1 MMCTGMNIMRFDRLL
16 YTDKYLR
23 ANLDIALKY
32 LRANL
37 NIAIIICKIRELC
50 AVEWHVASLSQMVK
64 IFIMNTCM
72 LYLDRLSSVIL
83 S

>member
-1 MMCTGMNIMRFDRLL
+1 MICTGMNITRFDRLL

-23 ANLDIALKY
+23 ATLNIALKY

-37 NIAIIICKIRELC
+37 SLAIIICEIRELC

-72 LYLDRLSSVIL
+72 LCLDGL
-83 S
+83 